1 LIRSRPL
8 AHPFRL
14 PVYVARR
21 PPAPFCKTPSYDW
34 RLTQT
39 PYNYSALKFINLTR
53 RTEIGA
59 NSYYV
64 EIGRHRLM
72 LDCGMH
78 PKNTGEDA
86 LPHLKAIADREID
99 AILISHAH
107 QDHIGT
113 LPVAMR
119 RFPSARV
126 FMTEATADI
135 GNVLLH
141 NSVNVMTRQR
151 EEIGERSYP
160 LFTHRETDRASERW
174 RWCPVRQR
182 ISIAGERAPQ
192 CERNALTFEFFDAG
206 HVLGSTGILLRAQ
219 GQTVFYTGD
228 VNFDDQTIMEAA
240 IFPEEKIDVLIM
252 ECTRGDHAKPAG
264 WTRAGE
270 ERRLA
275 ETLEDAFARGACV
288 LIPVFALGKTQEIL
302 AMLYKF
308 RRESRKV
315 SGEFPIYIGG
325 LSSKFT
331 DIYDRRARMTR
342 RQLPRLQLMRD
353 VAPFILNDETVRDAP
368 LRAGRVYVL
377 SSGMMIPKTLS
388 NVFARRLIENPQHSI
403 FFVGY
408 ANPESPAG
416 LLRDAG
422 SDGEVA
428 LDPDK
433 PPQRIR
439 CNIEQFQF
447 SAHATRETL
456 IGYAKKL
463 SPRKI
468 VLVHGDPPA
477 VEWMRTTLSAELPDS
492 EVIMP
497 DPGVE
502 LEL

>member
-1 LIRSRPL
+1 
-8 AHPFRL
+8 
-14 PVYVARR
+14 V
-21 PPAPFCKTPSYDW
+21 
-34 RLTQT
+34 
-39 PYNYSALKFINLTR
+39 KFLNLTR

-59 NSYYV
+59 NSYYL
-64 EIGRHRLM
+64 EIGGHRLV

-86 LPHLKAIADREID
+86 LPYLKAIAGRDIE

-113 LPVAMR
+113 LPLIMR

-126 FMTEATADI
+126 FMTEATAEV
-135 GNVLLH
+135 GSVLLH

-151 EEIGERSYP
+151 EEVGEASYP

-174 RWCPVRQR
+174 RRCPLRQR

-192 CERNALTFEFFDAG
+192 REREALTFEFFEAG
-206 HVLGSTGILLRAQ
+206 HVLGSAGILVRAE
-219 GQTVFYTGD
+219 GKTVFYTGD
-228 VNFDDQTIMEAA
+228 VNFDDQTIMQAA
-240 IFPEEKIDVLIM
+240 VFTEEKVDVLIM
-252 ECTRGDHAKPAG
+252 ECTRGDHAKPGG

-270 ERRLA
+270 ERRFA
-275 ETLEDAFARGACV
+275 EALESAFERGACV

-308 RRESRKV
+308 RRHRLLP
-315 SGEFPIYIGG
+315 EFPIYIGG

-331 DIYDRRARMTR
+331 DIYDRRAHTTR
-342 RQLPRLQLMRD
+342 RQLPRLQLMREA
-353 VAPFILNDETVRDAP
+353 APFILNDETVRDAQ
-368 LRAGRVYVL
+368 LRAGRAYVL
-377 SSGMMIPKTLS
+377 SSGMMIPNTLS
-388 NVFARRLIENPQHSI
+388 NVLGRRLIENPQHSI

-416 LLRDAG
+416 LLREAG
-422 SDGEVA
+422 KGGEVA

-433 PPQRIR
+433 PRQHVR

-447 SAHATRETL
+447 SAHATREGL
-456 IGYAKKL
+456 IEYARKI

-477 VEWMRTTLSAELPDS
+477 VEWMRATLAAELPTTD
-492 EVIMP
+492 VIVP
-497 DPGVE
+497 TPGE
-502 LEL
+502 EIGL

>member
-1 LIRSRPL
+1 
-8 AHPFRL
+8 
-14 PVYVARR
+14 
-21 PPAPFCKTPSYDW
+21 
-34 RLTQT
+34 
-39 PYNYSALKFINLTR
+39 LKFINLTR

-59 NSYYV
+59 NSYYL
-64 EIGRHRLM
+64 EIGRHQLV

-78 PKNTGEDA
+78 PKNTGEEA
-86 LPHLKAIADREID
+86 LPYLKAIADRKIE

-119 RFPSARV
+119 RFPGARV
-126 FMTEATADI
+126 FMTEATAEI

-151 EEIGERSYP
+151 EEFGEMSYP

-174 RWCPVRQR
+174 RWCPLGQR

-192 CERNALTFEFFDAG
+192 RERDALTFEFFEAG
-206 HVLGSTGILLRAQ
+206 HVLGSAGILLRAE

-240 IFPEEKIDVLIM
+240 VFPEEKIDVLIM

-275 ETLEDAFARGACV
+275 EALGHAFERGAGV

-308 RRESRKV
+308 RRESRKL

-325 LSSKFT
+325 LSSKMT
-331 DIYDRRARMTR
+331 DIYDRRAHTTR
-342 RQLPRLQLMRD
+342 RQLPRLQLMREA
-353 VAPFILNDETVRDAP
+353 APFILNDETVRDAP
-368 LRAGRVYVL
+368 LRERRVYVL

-388 NVFARRLIENPQHSI
+388 NVFARRLVENPQHSI

-422 SDGEVA
+422 TGGEVA

-447 SAHATRETL
+447 SAHATRESL
-456 IGYAKKL
+456 VEYARKI

-477 VEWMRTTLSAELPDS
+477 VEWMRAQLDADLPDTD
-492 EVIMP
+492 VIVP
-497 DPGVE
+497 EPGVE

>member
-1 LIRSRPL
+1 
-8 AHPFRL
+8 
-14 PVYVARR
+14 
-21 PPAPFCKTPSYDW
+21 
-34 RLTQT
+34 
-39 PYNYSALKFINLTR
+39 LKFINLTR

-59 NSYYV
+59 NSYYL
-64 EIGRHRLM
+64 EIGRHRLL

-78 PKNTGEDA
+78 PKDTGEDA
-86 LPHLKAIADREID
+86 LPRLKAIAGRGIE

-119 RFPSARV
+119 RFPSAQV
-126 FMTEATADI
+126 FITEATAEI
-135 GNVLLH
+135 GSVLLH

-174 RWCPVRQR
+174 RWCPVGQR

-192 CERNALTFEFFDAG
+192 RERDALTFEFFDAG
-206 HVLGSTGILLRAQ
+206 HVLGSTGILLRAEN
-219 GQTVFYTGD
+219 QTVFYTGD

-275 ETLEDAFARGACV
+275 ETLGDAFERGACV
-288 LIPVFALGKTQEIL
+288 LIPVFALGKTQEVL

-308 RRESRKV
+308 RRERLLA
-315 SGEFPIYIGG
+315 EFPIYIGG
-325 LSSKFT
+325 LSSKMT

-353 VAPFILNDETVRDAP
+353 VAPFILNDETVRDAL
-368 LRAGRVYVL
+368 LRGGRVYVL

-388 NVFARRLIENPQHSI
+388 NVFARRLIENRQHSI

-422 SDGEVA
+422 TGGEVV

-433 PPQRIR
+433 PAQQIR

-456 IGYAKKL
+456 IDYAKKL

-468 VLVHGDPPA
+468 ILVHGDPPA
-477 VEWMRTTLSAELPDS
+477 VEWMSAQLATDLPGAD
-492 EVIMP
+492 VIVP
-497 DPGVE
+497 VPGVE
-502 LEL
+502 IEL

>member
-1 LIRSRPL
+1 MK
-8 AHPFRL
+8 AM
-14 PVYVARR
+14 A
-21 PPAPFCKTPSYDW
+21 
-34 RLTQT
+34 
-39 PYNYSALKFINLTR
+39 
-53 RTEIGA
+53 
-59 NSYYV
+59 
-64 EIGRHRLM
+64 GR
-72 LDCGMH
+72 D
-78 PKNTGEDA
+78 
-86 LPHLKAIADREID
+86 ID

-113 LPVAMR
+113 LPLAMR

-126 FMTEATADI
+126 FMTEATAEI
-135 GNVLLH
+135 GSVLLH

-182 ISIAGERAPQ
+182 ISVAGERAPQ
-192 CERNALTFEFFDAG
+192 RQKDALTFEFFDAG
-206 HVLGSTGILLRAQ
+206 HVLGSTGILLRAEN
-219 GQTVFYTGD
+219 QTVFYTGD

-240 IFPEEKIDVLIM
+240 IFPQEKIDVLIV
-252 ECTRGDHAKPAG
+252 ECTRGDHAKPGG

-275 ETLEDAFARGACV
+275 EALEDAFERGACV

-308 RRESRKV
+308 RRQSRKLL
-315 SGEFPIYIGG
+315 EDFPIYIGG

-368 LRAGRVYVL
+368 LRARRVYVL

-388 NVFARRLIENPQHSI
+388 NVFARRLIDNPQHSI

-416 LLRDAG
+416 LLRDADTG
-422 SDGEVA
+422 GEVA

-433 PPQRIR
+433 PAQRIR
-439 CNIEQFQF
+439 CDIEQFQF

-456 IGYAKKL
+456 IDYAKKI

-477 VEWMRTTLSAELPDS
+477 VEWMRATLSTELPS
-492 EVIMP
+492 SQVIVP
-497 DPGVE
+497 TSGVE

>member
-1 LIRSRPL
+1 M
-8 AHPFRL
+8 
-14 PVYVARR
+14 
-21 PPAPFCKTPSYDW
+21 
-34 RLTQT
+34 
-39 PYNYSALKFINLTR
+39 KFLNLTR

-59 NSYYV
+59 NLYYL
-64 EIGRHRLM
+64 EIGGHRLV

-86 LPHLKAIADREID
+86 LPYLKAIAGRDIE

-113 LPVAMR
+113 LPLIMR

-126 FMTEATADI
+126 FMTEATAEV
-135 GNVLLH
+135 GSVLLH

-151 EEIGERSYP
+151 EEVGEASYP

-174 RWCPVRQR
+174 RRCPLRQR

-192 CERNALTFEFFDAG
+192 REREALAFEFFEAG
-206 HVLGSTGILLRAQ
+206 HVLGSAGILVRAE
-219 GQTVFYTGD
+219 GKTVFYTGD
-228 VNFDDQTIMEAA
+228 VNFDDQTIMQAA
-240 IFPEEKIDVLIM
+240 VFTEEKIDVLIM
-252 ECTRGDHAKPAG
+252 ECTRGDHAKPGG

-270 ERRLA
+270 ERRFA
-275 ETLEDAFARGACV
+275 EALESAFERGACV

-308 RRESRKV
+308 RRHRLLP
-315 SGEFPIYIGG
+315 EFPIYIGG

-331 DIYDRRARMTR
+331 DIYDRRAHTTR
-342 RQLPRLQLMRD
+342 RQLPRLQLMREA
-353 VAPFILNDETVRDAP
+353 APFILNDETVRDAL
-368 LRAGRVYVL
+368 LRARRAYVL
-377 SSGMMIPKTLS
+377 SSGMMIPNTLS
-388 NVFARRLIENPQHSI
+388 NVLARRLIENPQHSI

-416 LLRDAG
+416 LLREAG
-422 SDGEVA
+422 KGGEVA

-433 PPQRIR
+433 PPERVR

-447 SAHATRETL
+447 SAHATREGL
-456 IGYAKKL
+456 IEYARKI

-477 VEWMRTTLSAELPDS
+477 VEWMRATLAAELPTTD
-492 EVIMP
+492 VIVP
-497 DPGVE
+497 TPGE
-502 LEL
+502 EIGL

>member
-1 LIRSRPL
+1 
-8 AHPFRL
+8 
-14 PVYVARR
+14 
-21 PPAPFCKTPSYDW
+21 
-34 RLTQT
+34 
-39 PYNYSALKFINLTR
+39 
-53 RTEIGA
+53 
-59 NSYYV
+59 
-64 EIGRHRLM
+64 
-72 LDCGMH
+72 MH

-86 LPHLKAIADREID
+86 LPYLKAIVDRKIE

-119 RFPSARV
+119 RFPGVRV
-126 FMTEATADI
+126 FMTEATAEI

-151 EEIGERSYP
+151 EEMGEMSYP

-174 RWCPVRQR
+174 RWCPLRQR

-192 CERNALTFEFFDAG
+192 RERDALTFEFFEAG
-206 HVLGSTGILLRAQ
+206 HVLGSAGILLRTER
-219 GQTVFYTGD
+219 QTVFYTGD
-228 VNFDDQTIMEAA
+228 VNFDDQTIMQAA
-240 IFPEEKIDVLIM
+240 VFPEENIDVLIM
-252 ECTRGDHAKPAG
+252 ECTRGDHAKPVG

-275 ETLEDAFARGACV
+275 EALGHAFERGAGV

-308 RRESRKV
+308 RRESRKL

-325 LSSKFT
+325 LSSKMT
-331 DIYDRRARMTR
+331 DIYDRRAHTTR
-342 RQLPRLQLMRD
+342 RELPRLQLMREA
-353 VAPFILNDETVRDAP
+353 APFILNDETVRDAP
-368 LRAGRVYVL
+368 LRGRRVYVL

-388 NVFARRLIENPQHSI
+388 NVFARRLVENPQHSI

-422 SDGEVA
+422 TGGEVA

-447 SAHATRETL
+447 SAHATRESL
-456 IGYAKKL
+456 IEYAKKI

-477 VEWMRTTLSAELPDS
+477 VEWMRAQLDADLPDTD
-492 EVIMP
+492 VIVP
-497 DPGVE
+497 EPGVE

>member
-1 LIRSRPL
+1 
-8 AHPFRL
+8 
-14 PVYVARR
+14 
-21 PPAPFCKTPSYDW
+21 
-34 RLTQT
+34 
-39 PYNYSALKFINLTR
+39 LKFLNLTR

-59 NSYYV
+59 NSYYL
-64 EIGRHRLM
+64 EIGGHRLL
-72 LDCGMH
+72 LDSGMH
-78 PKNTGEDA
+78 PRDTGEDA
-86 LPHLKAIADREID
+86 LPHLKAITGREIE

-119 RFPSARV
+119 HFPPARV
-126 FMTEATADI
+126 FMTEATAEV
-135 GNVLLH
+135 GSVLLH

-151 EEIGERSYP
+151 EEIGEMSYP

-174 RWCPVRQR
+174 RWCPLRQR

-192 CERNALTFEFFDAG
+192 RERDALTFEFFEAG
-206 HVLGSTGILLRAQ
+206 HVLGSAGILVRAE
-219 GQTVFYTGD
+219 GQTLFYTGD

-240 IFPEEKIDVLIM
+240 IFPEEKVDVLIM
-252 ECTRGDHAKPAG
+252 ECTRGDHAKPPG

-270 ERRLA
+270 EQRLA
-275 ETLEDAFARGACV
+275 EALGNAFEQEACV

-308 RRESRKV
+308 RRQRLLP
-315 SGEFPIYIGG
+315 EFPIYIGG

-331 DIYDRRARMTR
+331 DIYDRRAHMTR
-342 RQLPRLQLMRD
+342 RQLPRLQLMREA
-353 VAPFILNDETVRDAP
+353 APFILNDETVRDAP

-377 SSGMMIPKTLS
+377 SSGMMIPNTLS
-388 NVFARRLIENPQHSI
+388 NVFARRLIENPRHAI

-416 LLRDAG
+416 LLREAG
-422 SDGEVA
+422 RDGQVA
-428 LDPDK
+428 LDPGK
-433 PPQRIR
+433 PAQRVR

-447 SAHATRETL
+447 SAHATREGL
-456 IGYAKKL
+456 VEYAKNL
-463 SPRKI
+463 APRKI

-477 VEWMRTTLSAELPDS
+477 VEWMRATLSTELPQS
-492 EVIMP
+492 EVIVP
-497 DPGVE
+497 EPGVE

>member
-1 LIRSRPL
+1 
-8 AHPFRL
+8 
-14 PVYVARR
+14 V
-21 PPAPFCKTPSYDW
+21 
-34 RLTQT
+34 
-39 PYNYSALKFINLTR
+39 KFLNLTR

-59 NSYYV
+59 NSYYL
-64 EIGRHRLM
+64 EIDGHRLV

-86 LPHLKAIADREID
+86 LPYLKAIAGRDIG

-113 LPVAMR
+113 LPLIMR

-126 FMTEATADI
+126 FMTEATAEV
-135 GNVLLH
+135 GSVLLH

-151 EEIGERSYP
+151 EEVGEASYP

-174 RWCPVRQR
+174 RRCPLRQR
-182 ISIAGERAPQ
+182 ISIAGEPAPQ
-192 CERNALTFEFFDAG
+192 REREALTFEFFEAG
-206 HVLGSTGILLRAQ
+206 HVLGSAGILVRAE
-219 GQTVFYTGD
+219 GKTVFYTGD
-228 VNFDDQTIMEAA
+228 VNFDDQTIMQAA
-240 IFPEEKIDVLIM
+240 VFTEEKVDVLIM
-252 ECTRGDHAKPAG
+252 ECTRGDHAKPGG

-270 ERRLA
+270 ERRFA
-275 ETLEDAFARGACV
+275 EALESAFERGACV

-308 RRESRKV
+308 RRHRLLP
-315 SGEFPIYIGG
+315 EFPIYIGG

-331 DIYDRRARMTR
+331 DIYDRRAHTTR
-342 RQLPRLQLMRD
+342 RQLPRLQLMREA
-353 VAPFILNDETVRDAP
+353 APFILNDETVRDAQ
-368 LRAGRVYVL
+368 LRAGRAYVL
-377 SSGMMIPKTLS
+377 SSGMMIPNTLS
-388 NVFARRLIENPQHSI
+388 NVLGRRLIENPQHSI

-416 LLRDAG
+416 LLREAG
-422 SDGEVA
+422 KGGEVA

-433 PPQRIR
+433 PPQRVR

-447 SAHATRETL
+447 SAHATREGL
-456 IGYAKKL
+456 IEYARKI

-477 VEWMRTTLSAELPDS
+477 VEWMRATLAAELPTTD
-492 EVIMP
+492 VIVP
-497 DPGVE
+497 TPGE
-502 LEL
+502 EIGL